1 MKAFFQM
8 SATERAEFCQ
18 SVGIRSVVH
27 GKGAIA
33 PAQTKATPVQRVK
46 PKAPTETELSARVDR
61 MLERG
66 LPLSTLEQAHAGR
79 VLLASAEQFDAYQ
92 DTSDEPGSDA
102 GAALMAAAKRNS
114 VYEPGGDADGEL
126 DGELMAA
133 TKRNSVSDLR

>member
-18 SVGIRSVVH
+18 GAGIKYSVH

-33 PAQTKATPVQRVK
+33 PAPTKATPVHRVK

-66 LPLSTLEQAHAGR
+66 LPLSPLE
-79 VLLASAEQFDAYQ
+79 
-92 DTSDEPGSDA
+92 
-102 GAALMAAAKRNS
+102 
-114 VYEPGGDADGEL
+114 
-126 DGELMAA
+126 
-133 TKRNSVSDLR
+133 